1 MKILAIETSCDET
14 AIAILAVNERGS
26 PTSQGSRTSKNAR
39 KLNFKLLSNVVLS
52 QVKIHKPFGGVV
64 PNLAMREHQ
73 KNLVPILIEALR
85 DAKMLKNECKKVVV
99 DKISLTLSTILSRE
113 QILLVELQKFVKKYA
128 APDVDVIAATHG
140 PGLEPAL
147 WIGINFAKAL
157 STMWNKPLIPV
168 NHLEGHIYASWLP
181 KCDTNLRIHTNTT
194 NKKFGSLIFNSGRVP
209 QFPILALIVSGGHT
223 ELVLIKKHL
232 HYKILG
238 ETRDDAA
245 GEAFDKVAKML
256 GLGYPGGPEIAR
268 IAEKGNPR
276 AISFPRPMIHSN
288 NFDFS
293 FSGLK
298 TAVMYH
304 LRENQLLFES
314 ASEPAKRESDTAT
327 EASKHA
333 KKQNSE
339 RVKTR
344 EKQLVLSAKANIAA
358 SFEQAV
364 VDVLISKTA
373 RALRQYRVK
382 ALVVGG
388 GVAANTKLRSSL
400 ESLITHYY
408 PLVTLCLSP
417 VWLTGDNAAMIA
429 VAAYFRSLTK
439 KKFDVAKISANGN
452 LKLQ

>member
-1 MKILAIETSCDET
+1 
-14 AIAILAVNERGS
+14 
-26 PTSQGSRTSKNAR
+26 
-39 KLNFKLLSNVVLS
+39 
-52 QVKIHKPFGGVV
+52 
-64 PNLAMREHQ
+64 
-73 KNLVPILIEALR
+73 
-85 DAKMLKNECKKVVV
+85 
-99 DKISLTLSTILSRE
+99 
-113 QILLVELQKFVKKYA
+113 
-128 APDVDVIAATHG
+128 
-140 PGLEPAL
+140 
-147 WIGINFAKAL
+147 
-157 STMWNKPLIPV
+157 
-168 NHLEGHIYASWLP
+168 
-181 KCDTNLRIHTNTT
+181 
-194 NKKFGSLIFNSGRVP
+194 
-209 QFPILALIVSGGHT
+209 
-223 ELVLIKKHL
+223 
-232 HYKILG
+232 
-238 ETRDDAA
+238 
-245 GEAFDKVAKML
+245 ML

-314 ASEPAKRESDTAT
+314 ASELAKRESDTTT

-344 EKQLVLSAKANIAA
+344 EKQLILSAKANIAA

-400 ESLITHYY
+400 ASLVASHYPPASGEDRHRRLITLH
-408 PLVTLCLSP
+408 LSP
-417 VWLTGDNAAMIA
+417 LWLTGDNAAMIA
-429 VAAYFRSLTK
+429 VAAYFRLLQK

-452 LKLQ
+452 LKLQLGFKLLTQRVG